1 NAAIDELAKRL
12 REGVLRSDGVKM
24 IPSVVRLGAE
34 NAINVSVKDIS
45 LDQLVTERLSKSSNS
60 STQAGTEVVGLRS
73 ELARVKE
80 LRQTKQAELQASQGN
95 TQRLLQ
101 IEQELR
107 ELTSKRI
114 ELSTKLTAAT
124 DKSKDAARAVDSAKR
139 KARLDILN
147 EADIICCT
155 LSGAGH
161 DIIEQFEFDLI
172 VIDEAAQAIELSSL
186 IPLKFS
192 SKRCIMQLPPTPIRE
207 TTENAA
213 TSSASFE
220 LEDGPDMAKKTM
232 EPWHKVNTL
241 GIYKFFNVQGTEE
254 QADQGHSQY
263 NTAEVNAAIQLYDRL
278 HQECPKVNFNLRIGI
293 ISMYRAQLM
302 KLRQAFSTR

>member
-1 NAAIDELAKRL
+1 LIVYSPPGTGKTSTICGLIDAFLAKRRSPVTSIQAGKSAQPSISRKALVCAPSNAAIDELAKRL
-12 REGVLRSDGVKM
+12 RDGSLKNGGANTV
-24 IPSVVRLGAE
+24 PSVVRLGAE
-34 NAINVSVKDIS
+34 SAINVSVKDIS
-45 LDQLVTERLSKSSNS
+45 LDQLVAERLSKSSTGS
-60 STQAGTEVVGLRS
+60 GQVGTEVTGLRS

-80 LRQTKQAELQASQGN
+80 MRETKQAEVQASQGN

-101 IEQELR
+101 LEKELR

-114 ELSTKLTAAT
+114 ELSARLTAAT

-192 SKRCIMQLPPTPIRE
+192 SKQCIMV
-207 TTENAA
+207 
-213 TSSASFE
+213 
-220 LEDGPDMAKKTM
+220 GGKWM
-232 EPWHKVNTL
+232 
-241 GIYKFFNVQGTEE
+241 IY
-254 QADQGHSQY
+254 
-263 NTAEVNAAIQLYDRL
+263 I
-278 HQECPKVNFNLRIGI
+278 
-293 ISMYRAQLM
+293 
-302 KLRQAFSTR
+302 